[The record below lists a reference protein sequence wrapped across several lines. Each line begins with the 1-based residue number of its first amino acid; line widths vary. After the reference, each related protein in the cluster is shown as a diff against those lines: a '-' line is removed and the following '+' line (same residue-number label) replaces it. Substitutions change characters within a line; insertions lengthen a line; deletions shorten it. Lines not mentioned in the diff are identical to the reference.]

1 LSYSLQVFLEI
12 KYILVVSWLL
22 SRLYIYEKQPGKVD
36 TLIIIPN
43 DRLLD
48 LCAPPTG
55 VDTVEQLS

>member
-1 LSYSLQVFLEI
+1 MSYSLQVFLEI